1 MITDIEYWNRW
12 EQDYQRQQPVNIEQ
26 NFALMEGMYQEA
38 LHLGSFQLVDPLA
51 GLEPI
56 IRYAKAINV
65 SNPSLQTR

>member
-1 MITDIEYWNRW
+1 MIKDIEYWNRW
-12 EQDYQRQQPVNIEQ
+12 EQAYQRQQPVNIGQ

-38 LHLGSFQLVDPLA
+38 LQLGSFRSADPLA

-65 SNPSLQTR
+65 PNPSLQTR